1 MNFRKVINVQQNLQS
16 KLVMPKE
23 LKYNVLIGKEPV
35 RNVRNF
41 YG

>member
-1 MNFRKVINVQQNLQS
+1 
-16 KLVMPKE
+16 MPKE